1 VVTDIRRDGTMTG
14 PNLELL
20 REVCAHTPAPV
31 IASGGVS
38 TLDDLRA
45 LARLEPV
52 GVEGVIT
59 GKALYAGAF
68 TVPEALAVLAG

>member
-1 VVTDIRRDGTMTG
+1 MKG
-14 PNLELL
+14 PNVELL
-20 REVCAHTPAPV
+20 RDVCAHTPAPV

-45 LARLEPV
+45 LAGLESA

-68 TVPEALAVLAG
+68 TVAQALATLREAS

>member
-1 VVTDIRRDGTMTG
+1 
-14 PNLELL
+14 
-20 REVCAHTPAPV
+20 V

-45 LARLEPV
+45 LKTLESH
-52 GVEGVIT
+52 GIEGLIS

-68 TVPEALAVLAG
+68 TVAEALAVLAE

>member
-1 VVTDIRRDGTMTG
+1 
-14 PNLELL
+14 
-20 REVCAHTPAPV
+20 V

-38 TLDDLRA
+38 TLDDLRT
-45 LARLEPV
+45 LAALEPA

-68 TVPEALAVLAG
+68 TVEEALATLAAAGR